1 MNSLVN
7 LINKLQE
14 IVSFSKLKYKINL
27 PQIICVGAQSSGKTS
42 IIESIVGKDFLPK
55 GTGIVTRRPLILQLK
70 YSKDKNDYCIFNH
83 KPNQIITDFSRV
95 ADEIIIETNRIAGR
109 NKAISDEPIILQIF
123 SQNLIDLTLVDLPG
137 LVKVPVG
144 DQPDNI
150 DLLVKKIVLDFIS
163 NPNAIILA
171 ISPANVDIATSDSL
185 KIAKEVDPY
194 YTRTFGVI
202 SKLDLVETP
211 ETIVDVI
218 NNTTYP
224 LKYGYIGV
232 TCRNSKDNFN
242 NKSIESAMQEEEER
256 YKEINEYNS
265 IIHLLGITKLTNRLS
280 EILTS
285 KIKTA
290 IPSIK
295 ENLSDIIYKKENEL
309 RNLGG
314 ESLIES
320 DDIVINTYL
329 LASVFKF
336 SSEYKTLI
344 EGSIVNP
351 NLNKSYIGAANINT
365 LLTQHFKNEITS
377 IDPFDKL
384 TNEEILIV
392 INNTKGLKPS
402 LFIPEDAFEVLVKQQ
417 IQRLEEPS
425 LRYVKKIYN
434 ELINSLDL
442 IDVKEI
448 KRYKLLESKIK
459 EIMIATINQC
469 LAPTNQMVKNIIQI
483 ELSFINSSHPDFLS
497 DGTMKEEMQRYN
509 EVNDV
514 EVKLN
519 CNDLH
524 FSEREIMEI
533 NIIRNLIVSYF
544 NVVKKNICD
553 VIPKTIVCF
562 LVNKTKEISEYSM
575 VEKLYKS
582 NEDIKKLLMEDNA
595 VIEKRKEIKDNL
607 SFLKNALLV
616 LEKESNN

>member
-232 TCRNSKDNFN
+232 TCRNNKDNFN

-265 IIHLLGITKLTNRLS
+265 IIHLLGITKLTKRLS

-295 ENLSDIIYKKENEL
+295 ENLSDMIYKKENEL
-309 RNLGG
+309 HNLGG

-497 DGTMKEEMQRYN
+497 DGTMKEEMQRHN
-509 EVNDV
+509 EVDDV

-519 CNDLH
+519 CNDLQ

-595 VIEKRKEIKDNL
+595 VIEKRREIKDNL

>member
-194 YTRTFGVI
+194 YTRTFGVV

-232 TCRNSKDNFN
+232 TCRNNKDNFN
-242 NKSIESAMQEEEER
+242 NKPIESAMQDEEER

-265 IIHLLGITKLTNRLS
+265 IIHLLGVTKLTKRLS

-295 ENLSDIIYKKENEL
+295 ENLSDMIYKKENEL

-459 EIMIATINQC
+459 EIMIDTINQC
-469 LAPTNQMVKNIIQI
+469 LAPTNQMVKNVIQI

-497 DGTMKEEMQRYN
+497 DGTMKEEMQRNN
-509 EVNDV
+509 EVDDV
-514 EVKLN
+514 EVKMN
-519 CNDLH
+519 CNDLQ

-616 LEKESNN
+616 LEKESSN

>member
-194 YTRTFGVI
+194 YTRTFGVV

-232 TCRNSKDNFN
+232 TCRNNKDNFN
-242 NKSIESAMQEEEER
+242 NKPIESAMQDEEER

-265 IIHLLGITKLTNRLS
+265 ITHLLGVTKLTKRLS

-295 ENLSDIIYKKENEL
+295 ENLSDMIYKKENEL

-459 EIMIATINQC
+459 EIMIDTINQC
-469 LAPTNQMVKNIIQI
+469 LAPTNQMVKNVIQI

-497 DGTMKEEMQRYN
+497 DGTMKEEMQRHN
-509 EVNDV
+509 EVDDV
-514 EVKLN
+514 EVKMN
-519 CNDLH
+519 CNDLQ

-616 LEKESNN
+616 LEKESSN

>member
-83 KPNQIITDFSRV
+83 KPNQIVTDFSRV

-295 ENLSDIIYKKENEL
+295 ENLSDMIYKKENEL

>member
-295 ENLSDIIYKKENEL
+295 ENLSDMIYKKENEL

>member
-1 MNSLVN
+1 
-7 LINKLQE
+7 
-14 IVSFSKLKYKINL
+14 
-27 PQIICVGAQSSGKTS
+27 
-42 IIESIVGKDFLPK
+42 
-55 GTGIVTRRPLILQLK
+55 
-70 YSKDKNDYCIFNH
+70 
-83 KPNQIITDFSRV
+83 
-95 ADEIIIETNRIAGR
+95 
-109 NKAISDEPIILQIF
+109 
-123 SQNLIDLTLVDLPG
+123 VDLPG

-295 ENLSDIIYKKENEL
+295 ENLSDMIYKKENEL

>member
-224 LKYGYIGV
+224 LKYGYIGI

-295 ENLSDIIYKKENEL
+295 ENLSDMIYKKENEL

-519 CNDLH
+519 CNDLQ